1 MYLPSITKENDATPI
16 EKGLS
21 PFSFL
26 WHNLRMNFSTSIGDS
41 EVQAELRALTRK
53 FIQKELAPLVEKDE
67 ETETFRPEIIQKL
80 GELGL
85 TGVPLPED
93 VGGSGLGFTEY
104 VRVIEEIAAVNVGYA
119 ISVAVTGLTQSI
131 LNIFGNEAQ
140 KKKYIPAL
148 AEGRAIGAFSL
159 SEASSGS
166 DAASLRTTARK
177 EGDHYIVNGTKLW
190 TTQGDIAETIIL
202 MARTG
207 GPGGKGVSS
216 FILEK
221 GMPGFR
227 CGKRERKMG
236 IHTSHTMEL
245 ILENV
250 KIPAANLI
258 GNEGDGFK
266 VSMVALDSGR
276 ITIATCALG
285 IARSAL
291 EVALKH
297 SREREQFGKPIGDF
311 QGIQFMLAD
320 MATELDCARLLIQR
334 AASLKDDQKPYSIEA
349 AMAKVYATDMAMKV
363 TTDAVQILGGS
374 GYTQDFPVER
384 YMREAKV
391 LQIVEGTNQIQ
402 RMIIGRALT
411 GSTNR

>member
-1 MYLPSITKENDATPI
+1 
-16 EKGLS
+16 
-21 PFSFL
+21 
-26 WHNLRMNFSTSIGDS
+26 MNFSPALGDT
-41 EVQAELRALTRK
+41 EVQAELRDLTRK
-53 FIQKELAPLVEKDE
+53 FVQKELAPLVDKDE
-67 ETETFRPEIIQKL
+67 EEERFRPEIIKKL

-93 VGGSGLGFTEY
+93 VGGAGMGFVEY
-104 VRVIEEIAAVNVGYA
+104 IRVIEEIAAVNVGYA
-119 ISVAVTGLTQSI
+119 ISVAVTGLAQSI
-131 LNIFGNEAQ
+131 LNIFGNDAQ

-148 AEGRAIGAFSL
+148 AAGKAIGAFSL

-166 DAASLRTTARK
+166 DAASLRTTAKK

-190 TTQGDIAETIIL
+190 TSQ
-202 MARTG
+202 
-207 GPGGKGVSS
+207 GVSS

-250 KIPAANLI
+250 KIPTANLI
-258 GNEGDGFK
+258 GQEGDGFK

-285 IARSAL
+285 IARASIEAA
-291 EVALKH
+291 VRH

-320 MATELDCARLLIQR
+320 MATELDAARLLIER
-334 AASLKDDQKPYSIEA
+334 AASLKDNKKPFSTEA